1 MIITCDD
8 MTSISLYISSSKDRK
23 GLKSEFLFDY
33 EIQRDFHPSNLTLK
47 NILKK
52 ECIFIKLSKIYVIP
66 SYLNFVIFSNTVRE
80 LEKSID

>member
-23 GLKSEFLFDY
+23 GLKSEFLLDY
-33 EIQRDFHPSNLTLK
+33 EIQLES
-47 NILKK
+47 
-52 ECIFIKLSKIYVIP
+52 FIKLNIEKHFKKRIYFYQIIKNIIP
-66 SYLNFVIFSNTVRE
+66 SYLYFVIFSYTVRE